1 MNTSDNI
8 RKLRW
13 IAMAIFAPEIFV
25 YNAWMQREEVNFFTK
40 IARESQRLAEELGM
54 PQAFEWTKYHS
65 WHMIMGGFYFKTDDN
80 GAVDD
85 FIPGSPDLIL
95 TTESVDLLTRTV
107 PPLLPQM
114 NAQVIQEPSSAYILV
129 RTLAILQA
137 IYQILSV
144 ITRVIL
150 KQPVSPLEINTCAHV
165 LFTFAILRIW
175 ADKPKNIEV
184 RTQISE
190 EWAKPLCAYLWMSHG
205 LNCSATSRCPELC
218 RLTPLDCARNHEG
231 TGKEEHHPEVEFS
244 NQDRLCEKPQVL
256 VPTELSPTMIPQQAN
271 MSTTAHLSTTSL
283 SGWTSWALP
292 RIDPLHDHGAF
303 EEVLRPALKDDF
315 QHPDFVYDN
324 ATTANRMCL
333 AMSYIRYWSS
343 NTVNWHNRPIG
354 DQKPS
359 LGVKKY
365 DYPLGPPL
373 YLAVLITDH
382 VSDWFKGSN
391 EMAWYFG
398 KVKPQ
403 LSMALLIVC
412 YGCLHASAWNA
423 QFPTQVS
430 IISTLP

>member
-1 MNTSDNI
+1 
-8 RKLRW
+8 
-13 IAMAIFAPEIFV
+13 
-25 YNAWMQREEVNFFTK
+25 
-40 IARESQRLAEELGM
+40 
-54 PQAFEWTKYHS
+54 
-65 WHMIMGGFYFKTDDN
+65 
-80 GAVDD
+80 
-85 FIPGSPDLIL
+85 
-95 TTESVDLLTRTV
+95 
-107 PPLLPQM
+107 
-114 NAQVIQEPSSAYILV
+114 
-129 RTLAILQA
+129 
-137 IYQILSV
+137 
-144 ITRVIL
+144 
-150 KQPVSPLEINTCAHV
+150 
-165 LFTFAILRIW
+165 
-175 ADKPKNIEV
+175 
-184 RTQISE
+184 
-190 EWAKPLCAYLWMSHG
+190 
-205 LNCSATSRCPELC
+205 
-218 RLTPLDCARNHEG
+218 
-231 TGKEEHHPEVEFS
+231 
-244 NQDRLCEKPQVL
+244 
-256 VPTELSPTMIPQQAN
+256 MIPQQAN
-271 MSTTAHLSTTSL
+271 MLTTAHLSTTSL